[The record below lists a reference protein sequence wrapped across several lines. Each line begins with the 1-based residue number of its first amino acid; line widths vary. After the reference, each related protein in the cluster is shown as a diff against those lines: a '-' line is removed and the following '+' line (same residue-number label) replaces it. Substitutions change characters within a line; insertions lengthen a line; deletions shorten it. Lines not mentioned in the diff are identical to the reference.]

1 MQGTEAVAADA
12 AERDY
17 LFNWNPKIWPHKK
30 LRELVDTFDSHGV
43 AEEPWACAAHR
54 KIRIGDRAYLL
65 KAGKPLGIFARG
77 HVVGKPQKWEEAPP
91 GRNPWQVP
99 IRFDVSLGDVLWD
112 PVEHLLVDEKQ
123 LLGMPAPQRFKKMQK
138 GGETLNPD
146 TAREIDNIIDDSIL
160 LGGGRGAPAD
170 ETAQKIVRLKRLIEQ
185 ATRPDQRA
193 FSETIRTNYRGRC
206 AVTECVTRA
215 ALEAAH
221 IRVQRG
227 VDFNSPANGI
237 LLRSDIHALFDGLL
251 ITLSEDGTKIEVS
264 PELADQ
270 SYAFLRTAVVTR
282 PDQGPPSAAYIREH
296 RNRFFERQRRRS
308 GCQIAAGK

>member
-1 MQGTEAVAADA
+1 MQVIKSCHCVPPPS
-12 AERDY
+12 
-17 LFNWNPKIWPHKK
+17 NPWLGVHSKWKTHW
-30 LRELVDTFDSHGV
+30 ETFTRTTY
-43 AEEPWACAAHR
+43 R
-54 KIRIGDRAYLL
+54 KIRLGDRAYLL
-65 KAGKPLGIFARG
+65 KVGKPLGIFGRG

-99 IRFDVSLGDVLWD
+99 IRFDVSSGDVLWD

-123 LLGMPAPQRFKKMQK
+123 LLRMPAAQRFKMMQK

-160 LGGGRGAPAD
+160 LGRGKASPVD
-170 ETAQKIVRLKRLIEQ
+170 EAAQEIVRLKKLIEQ

-193 FSETIRTNYRGRC
+193 FSEIIRRNYRCKC
-206 AVTECVTRA
+206 AVTECVTPA

-227 VDFNSPANGI
+227 VDDNSPANGI
-237 LLRSDIHALFDGLL
+237 LLRSDIHALFDRLL
-251 ITLSEDGTKIEVS
+251 ITLSENGTRIEVS
-264 PELADQ
+264 PELDDQ

-282 PDQGPPSAAYIREH
+282 PDREFPSAANILEH
-296 RNRFFERQRRRS
+296 RNRFLERQKRRS
-308 GCQIAAGK
+308 GDQIAAAK